1 MDSKQIHRKF
11 FSCYDLANWLNEK
24 GELVKSSDAHYQH
37 CGTKE
42 GFKKDFLKANIQDFY
57 SENEVYLIIGSGNSS
72 LKLKSDLVGEIE
84 KFIGKKEIGLMDK
97 ELKKLMFISHIG
109 AFKKGEVI
117 DYPKSRKRKDG
128 TTLNVGFHANMVDMS
143 TKRLADILRE
153 PFDHLSENMSNDYY
167 GNMEHLWI
175 DLELIESH
183 RSWSFRFQKR
193 VTLSGFGLPGKD
205 FKYNVGHYSVK
216 PDFEKLKSLADESIM
231 EYVLTLIY
239 DSTEILFSKK
249 RTLGDFD
256 TERFRSDFTKACK
269 ELGCVIEKN
278 N

>member
-11 FSCYDLANWLNEK
+11 YKNYDLANWQDEN
-24 GELVKSSDAHYQH
+24 GELVKSNDAHYQH

-42 GFKKDFLKANIQDFY
+42 GFKKELLNKNLQEFFTED
-57 SENEVYLIIGSGNSS
+57 EVYLIIRSGNSS
-72 LKLKSDLVGEIE
+72 LLSKSDLLDEIE

-109 AFKKGEVI
+109 AFKKGKVI
-117 DYPKSRKRKDG
+117 DYPKNREREDG
-128 TTLNVGFHANMVDMS
+128 TILNVDFQVNMMDMS
-143 TKRLADILRE
+143 TKNVADIVRE
-153 PFDHLSENMSNDYY
+153 PFDHLSKKMSNDYN

-175 DLELIESH
+175 DLELIQSDK
-183 RSWSFRFQKR
+183 SWSFRFQKR
-193 VTLSGFGLPGKD
+193 VTLSSFGLPGKD

-216 PDFEKLKSLADESIM
+216 PDFEKLKSLKEESIM

-239 DSTEILFSKK
+239 ESTEVLFSKK

-256 TERFRSDFTKACK
+256 TNRFRSDFIKACK
-269 ELGCVIEKN
+269 ELGWKIEK
-278 N
+278 